1 MAGDPG
7 LAEELGNCWEAP
19 GQPYLWAS
27 VLNLFWRHKKIG
39 HQEEH
44 VLSLESKRQG
54 WPLLPSPKRRDQNW
68 HLSLGKSVLARTHH
82 QLCPRKVSPGRPVE
96 AVIRGW
102 GGGGSGHFESPAL
115 PL

>member
-7 LAEELGNCWEAP
+7 LAEELGTRWEGP
-19 GQPYLWAS
+19 EQPYLWTS

-44 VLSLESKRQG
+44 ILSLESKCQSQS
-54 WPLLPSPKRRDQNW
+54 LLPSPKERGQKLAAW
-68 HLSLGKSVLARTHH
+68 LVGKGVLAPSSH
-82 QLCPRKVSPGRPVE
+82 QLCPRRAPPVRQVEIEKRGQLGFWPFLSPQ
-96 AVIRGW
+96 
-102 GGGGSGHFESPAL
+102 L

>member
-54 WPLLPSPKRRDQNW
+54 WSLLPSPKRRDRNW
-68 HLSLGKSVLARTHH
+68 HLSLGKSVLA
-82 QLCPRKVSPGRPVE
+82 
-96 AVIRGW
+96 
-102 GGGGSGHFESPAL
+102 
-115 PL
+115 